1 MDTALANSSQ
11 QSAPAPGL
19 ANIPVRQILT
29 LLAGVAALAAIVVAS
44 VNWARTPDYKVLF
57 ANLSDRDGGS
67 VVATLT
73 QMNVPYK
80 FAEGGGAILVP
91 GSQVH
96 EARLKLASQ
105 GLPKGGTVGF
115 ELMENQRF
123 GVTQFQERLNFQ
135 RGLEGE
141 LARSV
146 QALSAVERARVH
158 LALPSQNGFLREQ
171 QKPSASVLLTL
182 HPGRVLDRAQIAGI
196 VHLVASS
203 VPELSPK
210 LVSVIDQS
218 GALLSGNGDAA
229 GSTGLDPGQLGYV
242 RQIEGGYMRRI
253 IDILEP
259 IVGRDNVRAQVTAD
273 VDFTQSE
280 STAEQY
286 RPNQGAEPAAV
297 RSQQVTEASEKS
309 GGGTAQGVPGALSNQ
324 PPPAA
329 IAPINGPAQAMQ
341 AAGQSA
347 GGAGANAKR
356 EAVTNYELDKTVRV
370 VRNGTGTIKRLTAA
384 VVLNHRKTVDAD
396 GNVTWT
402 PLAPAELENVNALVR
417 EAIGFSKERGDSLNV
432 VNAPFSREAPPKEIE
447 LPLWKQPETVEIAK
461 EAGRYAGL
469 LLLALTVIF
478 AVVRPALRSLG
489 PGGLRPAGSP
499 LLSATVQ
506 NDVALPAP
514 PNVAAS
520 PAAVGGPDMVMKLA
534 KENPAAVASVVRGWV
549 GSEK

>member
-1 MDTALANSSQ
+1 MDTALPNPSQ
-11 QSAPAPGL
+11 QGTPVSGL
-19 ANIPVRQILT
+19 ANIPVRQLLM
-29 LLAGVAALAAIVVAS
+29 LLAGVAALAGIVVAS

-67 VVATLT
+67 VVATLS

-91 GSQVH
+91 GNQVH

-203 VPELSPK
+203 VPELNPK
-210 LVSVIDQS
+210 LVSVVDQT
-218 GALLSGNGDAA
+218 GALLSGEGDSA
-229 GSTGLDPGQLGYV
+229 SSSGLDPGQLGYV

-259 IVGRDNVRAQVTAD
+259 IVGRDNVRAQVTAT

-280 STAEQY
+280 STAEEY
-286 RPNQGAEPAAV
+286 RPNQGAEPAAI

-309 GGGTAQGVPGALSNQ
+309 GGGLAQGVPGALSNQ

-329 IAPINGPAQAMQ
+329 TAPINGPAQAMQ
-341 AAGQSA
+341 AAGQNAPGS
-347 GGAGANAKR
+347 GAAKR
-356 EAVTNYELDKTVRV
+356 EAVTNYEIDKTVRV

-384 VVLNHRKTVDAD
+384 VVLNHRKSVDPD
-396 GNVTWT
+396 GKVTWS
-402 PLAPAELENVNALVR
+402 PLQPAELENVNALVR
-417 EAIGFSKERGDSLNV
+417 EAIGFSKDRGDSLNV
-432 VNAPFSREAPPKEIE
+432 VNAPFSREDPPKTVE
-447 LPLWKQPETVEIAK
+447 LPLWKQPETIEIAK

-478 AVVRPALRSLG
+478 AVVRPALRSLAPIG
-489 PGGLRPAGSP
+489 PRASGGS
-499 LLSATVQ
+499 LLSTTVQ

-520 PAAVGGPDMVMKLA
+520 STAIGSPEAVMKLA
-534 KENPAAVASVVRGWV
+534 KENPAAVASVVRSWV
-549 GSEK
+549 GSEQ